1 MMHGPTNI
9 KYINIAPPPTHATH
23 MPQSEIAAVKGSLS

>member
-9 KYINIAPPPTHATH
+9 KYPYKSRIYVNTETRLGPDNSA
-23 MPQSEIAAVKGSLS
+23 KG